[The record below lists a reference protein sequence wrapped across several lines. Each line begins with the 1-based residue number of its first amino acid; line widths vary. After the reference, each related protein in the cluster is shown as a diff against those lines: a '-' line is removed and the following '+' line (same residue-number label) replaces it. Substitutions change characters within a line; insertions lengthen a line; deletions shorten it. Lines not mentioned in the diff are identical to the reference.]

1 VRKFFTS
8 LFAFFLSGI
17 AGGLVAQWLA
27 VATNA
32 DEEYILVFLLS
43 ALVTVVVTLVFF
55 VAQFMT
61 DPLSAVGKTGKWLL
75 IIFAVLF
82 LLLIAVILTEA
93 GPAEVT
99 DDMPIV
105 VGLGMPSLVTVVVQW
120 LFVRWRVMRGQAG
133 FGRSE
138 ASA

>member
-1 VRKFFTS
+1 MRKFFTS

>member
-1 VRKFFTS
+1 MRKFFTS

-17 AGGLVAQWLA
+17 AGGLVAQSLA

-32 DEEYILVFLLS
+32 HEEYILVFLLS

-99 DDMPIV
+99 GDMPIV
-105 VGLGMPSLVTVVVQW
+105 VGLGLPSLVTVVVQW
-120 LFVRWRVMRGQAG
+120 LFVRWRIMRGQAG